1 MKTHKLSKLI
11 GKSDKRLMILA
22 RKQLR
27 KVVRLETIIE
37 DSKIFD
43 VPLSVVTIS
52 DIEDKIAHYNKESFK
67 MSDLWNFK
75 YNNGYHGSLGHRSYK
90 DAASIELVE
99 ELNKERNNERR
110 IKNRKENIFTK

>member
-27 KVVRLETIIE
+27 KVARLETIIM
-37 DSKIFD
+37 DSKIFN

-52 DIEDKIAHYNKESFK
+52 DIEDKIVHYNKEMFK

-75 YNNGYHGSLGHRSYK
+75 YNDKYHGSLAHRCYN
-90 DAASIELVE
+90 DVASKELVE
-99 ELNKERNNERR
+99 ELNKE
-110 IKNRKENIFTK
+110 NRKEKKLK